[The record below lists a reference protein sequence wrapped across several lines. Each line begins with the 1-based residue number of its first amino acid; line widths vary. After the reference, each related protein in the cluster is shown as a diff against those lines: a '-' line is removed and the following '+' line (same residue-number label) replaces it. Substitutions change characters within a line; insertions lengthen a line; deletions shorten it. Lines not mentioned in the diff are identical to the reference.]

1 MLPSLG
7 RLISRHPWPFLLVAL
22 ALVLASAYYGADAM
36 QRLHPAP
43 GWEIRGSDSDRARQ
57 ILRER
62 FGRDET
68 PVVLLIRARA
78 GLTPDLEA
86 PAFRQAVDAL
96 VVRLTQLPEVRAVET
111 YYDSADA
118 RMRNAAGDMTY
129 ALVWLA
135 RGRDEGVGAYQ
146 RLREQL
152 ASDQLD
158 IRVGGELATYVDMR
172 TVLERDVP
180 RVERLSAL
188 LLIPVLIWVFG
199 SIVAALLPLI
209 IGIFTVLIGTALLK
223 AFGQVTE
230 VSIYTTHVVSMLGL
244 GLAIDYGLFIL
255 ARYREEL
262 ARGNPEP
269 VATTLRT
276 AGRTVAFGGLTVAA
290 SVLTLF
296 LLPQRFFHNMALA
309 GSVAVGVAM
318 LTATLVLPA
327 LLAVLGERINRL
339 AVPLILRRQA
349 EREAR
354 RRWYAFS
361 HFVMRHAVVVLLVT
375 AATLLLLGTP
385 LKHLALGPA
394 DHKSLPVGTESRQ
407 VMELMEREFPQARL
421 VPLVVAIH
429 TRGGAQQDPALS
441 GLYALAHE
449 IEAMPEVDRVVGL
462 TRVDPALSLEDY
474 RLMYRYPAD
483 FPLAAAT
490 LDLFVR
496 DGVSLMFVHYLPP
509 PNSDAARALA
519 QRIRALPLP
528 EGIERL
534 HVAGFPADQVDYMQ
548 ALKRGVPWVI
558 AAIVAVVF
566 ALLFLM
572 LGSVVLPFKAVVA
585 NLLSL
590 SATFGA
596 LVWIFQDGHLADL
609 LGFTPQGQM
618 DGTVMVLIF
627 ATAFSLAIDYEVFL
641 LSRVKEACRSTRDNT
656 EAVALGIQRSG
667 PIITSAALLIG
678 LVLASFATADAVFM
692 KATAVGLLIS
702 VVVDA
707 TVVRM
712 LLVPATLRLL
722 GRWNW
727 WAPRP
732 LMVIYRALNRDER
745 RSPQP

>member
-407 VMELMEREFPQARL
+407 VMELMEREFPR
-421 VPLVVAIH
+421 PGWCRWWWPS
-429 TRGGAQQDPALS
+429 TPAAGPS
-441 GLYALAHE
+441 
-449 IEAMPEVDRVVGL
+449 R
-462 TRVDPALSLEDY
+462 T
-474 RLMYRYPAD
+474 
-483 FPLAAAT
+483 
-490 LDLFVR
+490 
-496 DGVSLMFVHYLPP
+496 PP
-509 PNSDAARALA
+509 
-519 QRIRALPLP
+519 
-528 EGIERL
+528 
-534 HVAGFPADQVDYMQ
+534 
-548 ALKRGVPWVI
+548 
-558 AAIVAVVF
+558 
-566 ALLFLM
+566 
-572 LGSVVLPFKAVVA
+572 
-585 NLLSL
+585 
-590 SATFGA
+590 
-596 LVWIFQDGHLADL
+596 
-609 LGFTPQGQM
+609 
-618 DGTVMVLIF
+618 
-627 ATAFSLAIDYEVFL
+627 
-641 LSRVKEACRSTRDNT
+641 
-656 EAVALGIQRSG
+656 
-667 PIITSAALLIG
+667 
-678 LVLASFATADAVFM
+678 
-692 KATAVGLLIS
+692 
-702 VVVDA
+702 
-707 TVVRM
+707 
-712 LLVPATLRLL
+712 
-722 GRWNW
+722 
-727 WAPRP
+727 
-732 LMVIYRALNRDER
+732 
-745 RSPQP
+745 

>member
-7 RLISRHPWPFLLVAL
+7 RLIHHHPWPFLLVAL
-22 ALVLASAYYGADAM
+22 ALVLASAWYGADATE
-36 QRLHPAP
+36 RLHPAP
-43 GWEIRGSDSDRARQ
+43 GWEVRGSDSDQARQ
-57 ILRER
+57 VLRER

-78 GLTPDLEA
+78 GLTPDVEA
-86 PAFRQAVDAL
+86 PAFRQAVESL
-96 VVRLTQLPEVRAVET
+96 VARLTRLPGVRAVET

-118 RMRNAAGDMTY
+118 RMRNARGDLTY

-135 RGRDEGVGAYQ
+135 RGQDEGVGAFHH
-146 RLREQL
+146 LRSQL
-152 ASDQLD
+152 VSDQLD

-172 TVLERDVP
+172 TVIERDVP

-188 LLIPVLIWVFG
+188 LLIPLLIWVFG
-199 SIVAALLPLI
+199 SVVAALLPLV

-255 ARYREEL
+255 ARYREEF
-262 ARGNPEP
+262 ARGNPQP
-269 VATTLRT
+269 VVTTLRT
-276 AGRTVAFGGLTVAA
+276 AGRTVFFGGLTVAA

-327 LLAVLGERINRL
+327 LLAVLGGRVNRL
-339 AVPLILRRQA
+339 AVPAILRRHA
-349 EREAR
+349 EREAK
-354 RRWYAFS
+354 RRWYGFS
-361 HFVMRHAVVVLLVT
+361 HFVMHHALVVLLTT
-375 AATLLLLGTP
+375 AAALLLLGMP
-385 LKHLALGPA
+385 LRHLALGPA
-394 DHKSLPVGTESRQ
+394 DHRSLPAGTESRE
-407 VMELMEREFPQARL
+407 VMALMAREFPEARL
-421 VPLVVAIH
+421 TPLVVTVISQGEAM
-429 TRGGAQQDPALS
+429 REPALS
-441 GLYALAHE
+441 GLDALARQ
-449 IEAMPEVDRVVGL
+449 IEAMPAVDRVVGL
-462 TRVDPALSLEDY
+462 TRVDPALTLEDY

-483 FPLAAAT
+483 FPMAAAT
-490 LDLFVR
+490 LELFVR
-496 DGVSLMFVHYLPP
+496 DRVSLMFVHYLPP
-509 PNSDAARALA
+509 PNSDAARDLA
-519 QRIRALPLP
+519 RRIRALPLP

-548 ALKRGVPWVI
+548 ALKHGVPGVI
-558 AAIVAVVF
+558 AAIVGVVF

-596 LVWIFQDGHLADL
+596 LVWIFQDGHLAGL

-641 LSRVKEACRSTRDNT
+641 LSRVKEACRSSRDNA

-692 KATAVGLLIS
+692 KATAIGLLIS

-707 TVVRM
+707 TIVRM

-732 LMVIYRALNRDER
+732 LMVIYRAFNRDER
-745 RSPQP
+745 RSPPS

>member
-7 RLISRHPWPFLLVAL
+7 RLISRHPWPFLLAAL
-22 ALVLASAYYGADAM
+22 ALVLASAHYGADAIE
-36 QRLHPAP
+36 RLKPAP
-43 GWEIRGSDSDRARQ
+43 GWEIRGSDSDQARQ
-57 ILRER
+57 VLRAR

-68 PVVLLIRARA
+68 PVVLLLRARP
-78 GLTPDLEA
+78 GLVADVEA
-86 PAFRQAVDAL
+86 PAFRHAVEAL
-96 VVRLTQLPEVRAVET
+96 VARLTRLPEVRAVET

-118 RMRNAAGDMTY
+118 RMRNATGEMTY

-135 RGRDEGVGAYQ
+135 RGQDEGVGAFH
-146 RLREQL
+146 RLRQHL
-152 ASDQLD
+152 VSDRLD

-180 RVERLSAL
+180 RVEQLSAL

-199 SIVAALLPLI
+199 SLVAASLPLV
-209 IGIFTVLIGTALLK
+209 IGLCTVLIGTALLK

-230 VSIYTTHVVSMLGL
+230 VSIYATHVVSMLGL

-255 ARYREEL
+255 ARFREEL

-269 VATTLRT
+269 VVTTLRT

-290 SVLTLF
+290 SVSCLF

-309 GSVAVGVAM
+309 GSLAVGVAM

-327 LLAVLGERINRL
+327 LLAVLGERINRFS
-339 AVPLILRRQA
+339 VPLILRRHA
-349 EREAR
+349 ERAAR
-354 RRWYAFS
+354 RRWYGFS
-361 HFVMRHAVVVLLVT
+361 HFVMRHALVVLLLT
-375 AATLLLLGTP
+375 AAGLLVLGAP
-385 LKHLALGPA
+385 LGHLALGPA
-394 DHKSLPVGTESRQ
+394 DHKSLPPGSESRQ
-407 VMELMEREFPQARL
+407 VMALMEREFPQARL
-421 VPLVVAIH
+421 VPLLVVVH
-429 TRGGAQQDPALS
+429 TRGEAQRDPALS
-441 GLYALAHE
+441 GLDTLARA
-449 IEAMPEVDRVVGL
+449 IEAMPEVDRVAGL

-474 RLMYRYPAD
+474 RQMYQYPTD
-483 FPLAAAT
+483 FPLAAAA

-496 DGVSLMFVHYLPP
+496 GDVSLMLVHYLPP

-519 QRIRALPLP
+519 ERIRALPP
-528 EGIERL
+528 PAGVERL

-558 AAIVAVVF
+558 AAIVGVVF
-566 ALLFLM
+566 VLLFLM
-572 LGSVVLPFKAVVA
+572 LGSVVLPFKAVAA

-596 LVWIFQDGHLADL
+596 LIWIFQDGHLSGL

-678 LVLASFATADAVFM
+678 LVLAAFATADAVFM
-692 KATAVGLLIS
+692 KATAIGLLIS
-702 VVVDA
+702 VLVDA

-732 LMVIYRALNRDER
+732 LMLIYRALNRDER
-745 RSPQP
+745 RSPP

>member
-7 RLISRHPWPFLLVAL
+7 RLISRHPWSFLLVAL

-57 ILRER
+57 VLRER
-62 FGRDET
+62 FGRDVT
-68 PVVLLIRARA
+68 AVVLLIRARA
-78 GLTPDLEA
+78 GLPPDVEA
-86 PAFRQAVDAL
+86 PAFRQAVDTL
-96 VVRLTQLPEVRAVET
+96 VTRLTQMPEVRAVET
-111 YYDSADA
+111 YYDSLDA

-129 ALVWLA
+129 ALVWLT
-135 RGRDEGVGAYQ
+135 RGQDEGVGAFH
-146 RLREQL
+146 RLREQI
-152 ASDQLD
+152 ASGPLD
-158 IRVGGELATYVDMR
+158 VRLGGELATYVDMR

-199 SIVAALLPLI
+199 SGVAALLPLI

-230 VSIYTTHVVSMLGL
+230 VSIYATHVVSMLGL

-269 VATTLRT
+269 VVTTLRT

-290 SVLTLF
+290 SVLCLF

-309 GSVAVGVAM
+309 GGVAVGVAM

-407 VMELMEREFPQARL
+407 VMELMEREFPHARL

-429 TRGGAQQDPALS
+429 THGAAQQDPALS
-441 GLYALAHE
+441 GLYALASQL
-449 IEAMPEVDRVVGL
+449 EAMPAVDRVVGL
-462 TRVDPALSLEDY
+462 TRVDPALSLADY

-483 FPLAAAT
+483 FPLAAAS

-496 DGVSLMFVHYLPP
+496 DDVSLMFVHYLPP

-519 QRIRALPLP
+519 ERIRALSLP

-548 ALKRGVPWVI
+548 ALKHGVPWVI
-558 AAIVAVVF
+558 AAIAGVVF

-572 LGSVVLPFKAVVA
+572 LGSVVLPLKAVLA

-609 LGFTPQGQM
+609 LGFTPQRQM

-702 VVVDA
+702 VGVDA

-732 LMVIYRALNRDER
+732 LMVIYRVFNRDER
-745 RSPQP
+745 RSPSS